1 MGRFRRLAGKALSV
15 DIYKRGD
22 DRFTVYWKDETGK
35 MRFTTRRSFSDAKKL
50 QSEKIEEL
58 RRHRE
63 TRFDIDDRQ
72 MFSLARDLAASQG
85 YTVLQAIQE
94 WYRSKGS
101 SNGLPLGEVIEK
113 FLAAKSNR
121 SDAYMD
127 KLNADMRLF
136 QAHFGADRPIDRIR
150 SDEIED
156 FLDSKKAVD
165 RRRINLRSE
174 IITLFRY
181 AQIRLR
187 ALPRDRKTEAE
198 LVLRDQTKRKPVETF
213 SPQEFQ
219 TFLGVVRP
227 EWLPWLALGGLAG
240 IRTDGEIFRISW
252 ESFKWDKRIIDLDPA
267 ITKINERRH
276 VPLCDRLIDLL
287 MPVRRES
294 GPVINL
300 KKPEDETERLA
311 RMTGI
316 PWRRN
321 ALRHSFCSYRVA
333 ITGDIPLV
341 STESGNSVQMIKR
354 CYWDVR
360 HFDEGLRW
368 FGITLPISM
377 QRCQE
382 PFLKDLPRTSF
393 SP

>member
-1 MGRFRRLAGKALSV
+1 MARKLTVGKISKISIYQRTTGRWIVTWYDEQGLRHHTTCATHKEAEVIQRQ
-15 DIYKRGD
+15 KRAD
-22 DRFTVYWKDETGK
+22 LE
-35 MRFTTRRSFSDAKKL
+35 
-50 QSEKIEEL
+50 
-58 RRHRE
+58 RHRE
-63 TRFDIDDRQ
+63 TRFDVDDRQ
-72 MFSLARDLAASQG
+72 MFSLARDLAASHG
-85 YTVLQAIQE
+85 YTVLQAVQE
-94 WYRSKGS
+94 WNRSKGS
-101 SNGLPLGEVIEK
+101 SKAMPLGEVIEK

-121 SDAYMD
+121 PPAYTV
-127 KLNADMRLF
+127 KLNNDVALLEL
-136 QAHFGADRPIDRIR
+136 HFGADRPIDRIR

-156 FLDSKKAVD
+156 SLDSKKAAG

-181 AQIRLR
+181 AQNRLR

-198 LVLRDQTKRKPVETF
+198 LVEKDQTKRKPVETF
-213 SPQEFQ
+213 TPEEFE
-219 TFLGVVRP
+219 TFLTAVKS
-227 EWLPWLALGGLAG
+227 EWLPWLVLGGLAG
-240 IRTDGEIFRISW
+240 IRTDGEIFRIRW
-252 ESFKWDKRIIDLDPA
+252 ECFKWDKRIIDLDPT

-354 CYWDVR
+354 CYWDVK